1 MTISECK
8 FEDVLTAEATRDN
21 PTLNGHSGRGKGRRR
36 EKVMAGIRY
45 SIKFLISPSR
55 GFRGVNDFGHRM

>member
-21 PTLNGHSGRGKGRRR
+21 PMLNGHIGEVRG
-36 EKVMAGIRY
+36 E
-45 SIKFLISPSR
+45 
-55 GFRGVNDFGHRM
+55 GVRK